1 MSFVRKN
8 PSAAGIV
15 YDNEDSGLSAGTIQ
29 QAIDQLALTT
39 TALIIGSVW
48 WIKPAITIT
57 IEDYMENIVTSPQ
70 LVEGTLV
77 IKGRNTVL

>member
-15 YDNEDSGLSAGTIQ
+15 YDNQDSGLAAETIQ
-29 QAIDQLALTT
+29 QAIDELSLVVLAQVV
-39 TALIIGSVW
+39 GSIW
-48 WIKPAITIT
+48 WVKAGFTVT

-77 IKGRNTVL
+77 VKGRNTVL